1 MVPLALMSG
10 CVVLS
15 ITAEEL
21 ERTGRLLER
30 LNPQPGGFLVTAIEP
45 AAGSAGPGQ
54 AGLLV
59 RTRLATPAAR
69 TPQEFTAAAEAQ
81 AAEIFRALDEG
92 GPLPEVSGVSV
103 ELQHPVR
110 QRIGNQTRNA
120 QMPVY
125 RVWLPRE
132 VFARHTLNTWSDAR
146 LREEWRVDLDVID
159 ALRFE

>member
-1 MVPLALMSG
+1 
-10 CVVLS
+10 VLS

-21 ERTGRLLER
+21 ERTGQLLER

-45 AAGSAGPGQ
+45 AADGAGPGK

-59 RTRLATPAAR
+59 RTRLSTPAAN
-69 TPQEFTAAAEAQ
+69 TPQAFRAAAEAQ
-81 AAEIFRALDEG
+81 AADIFRALDGG
-92 GPLPEVSGVSV
+92 GPLPDVRGVSV

-110 QRIGNQTRNA
+110 QRIGNQVRHA

-125 RVWLPRE
+125 RVWLTRGAFE
-132 VFARHTLNTWSDAR
+132 RHGLAAWPLERFRDA
-146 LREEWRVDLDVID
+146 WRVDLDVIE